1 MSKPRPPLPPAASS
15 APHDSIPEP
24 HETLLFD
31 SGASSFGPV
40 VREQVQIAP
49 NFVGDLVSFQREPLW
64 LRPPRAAA
72 VASASIA
79 LAQDERLEATRR
91 LFERELFS
99 PTANGPAATTDGAPA
114 IDGNGILR
122 LAYTT
127 PTALRRPDQ
136 LATSRSTPTV
146 FSPLLFSSPT
156 NPFQVANDG
165 FSLSSSSSSS
175 LLTVPNDENLAP
187 SAPPYTVSRAFPARP
202 KHLADVEEEEGAS
215 PISTFSPL
223 HSDEILLDSP
233 ERGDADGLRAE
244 PTDSSREAV
253 MSKTSR
259 PRSHSHLPPSE
270 RFTRSTAN
278 YRNDE
283 VLPIRNKETASNR
296 GKGIWNPVNEASA
309 MGKILQAEHTE
320 KASRQAK
327 VVSRVAVTGAGAEME
342 EDPIEDS

>member
-1 MSKPRPPLPPAASS
+1 MKPCSLILELQASDPSFASKSRLRRTLSAISCLSRGSPCGCDRPERRLSHRRLS
-15 APHDSIPEP
+15 
-24 HETLLFD
+24 
-31 SGASSFGPV
+31 
-40 VREQVQIAP
+40 
-49 NFVGDLVSFQREPLW
+49 LW
-64 LRPPRAAA
+64 LRYLSTASTLCKLTDEPR
-72 VASASIA
+72 
-79 LAQDERLEATRR
+79 AQDERLEATRR